1 MTVLGQVITVEE
13 LAELLAQ
20 LRDDRLLDVRQ
31 VAEELEV
38 TPDEVRQWVREG
50 ILPCEKVAGRFVF
63 RFSDLIDW
71 QIQGH
76 LRLQSPPES
85 APGVSA

>member
-1 MTVLGQVITVEE
+1 MLSESITIAE
-13 LAELLAQ
+13 LAVLLAM
-20 LRDDRLLDVRQ
+20 LKDDRLLDVGA
-31 VAEELEV
+31 VAEELAV
-38 TPDEVRQWVREG
+38 TPREVRQWVTEG

-76 LRLQSPPES
+76 LRLRVPPES
-85 APGVSA
+85 VSAVWA